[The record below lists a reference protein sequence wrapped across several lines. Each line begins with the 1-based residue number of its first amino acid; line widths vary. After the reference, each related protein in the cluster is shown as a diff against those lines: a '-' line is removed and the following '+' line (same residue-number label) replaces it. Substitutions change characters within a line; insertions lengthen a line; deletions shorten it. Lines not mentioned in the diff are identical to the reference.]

1 MPEVISVTELNTRVR
16 DLFARTSSLNDVWVS
31 GEISNLKKYPSG
43 YYFTLK
49 DQNSEIHSVMFR
61 SAVSRIDFEPNENMK
76 VRAFGSIGMYVPR
89 GTYQFIVEV
98 MDRSGVGDRYLAFEA
113 LKKKLG
119 EEGLFDESHKRPLP
133 RYPNTIGVVTSQTG
147 AVIHDIITTS
157 ATRYPANI
165 LLAPAMVQGDGA
177 AETIVAGIEL
187 LNRQGVDVIIVGRG
201 GGSIEDLWPF
211 NEEIVARAI
220 YNSQAPVVSAV
231 GHETDFT
238 IADFVADV
246 RAPTPTGAAAIILRD
261 RNEILSEIRSLSI
274 RAENAVSSKML
285 DDRRAFQSMDSR
297 LGPKRADDMLKM
309 MSLRLDGLSKE
320 MDSSLSGKIEQM
332 RSRFDLLDSKL
343 RPSRALDSIGAFN
356 TRIEM
361 NLDKIRA
368 STISKME
375 SSQMS
380 IDAESKHLEGLNP
393 RNVLTRGYT
402 MITSR
407 QGRILTSAKDIE
419 VGESISVD
427 LKDGRVTADVTKKEM
442 RQ

>member
-61 SAVSRIDFEPNENMK
+61 SAVSRIDFEPTENMK

-297 LGPKRADDMLKM
+297 LGPKRAEDMLKM
-309 MSLRLDGLSKE
+309 MSLRLDGLSKD

-343 RPSRALDSIGAFN
+343 RPSRALDSIGAFS

-361 NLDKIRA
+361 NLDKMRA

-375 SSQMS
+375 SSRMS
-380 IDAESKHLEGLNP
+380 IDAKSKHLEGLNP

>member
-297 LGPKRADDMLKM
+297 LGPKRAEDMLKM
-309 MSLRLDGLSKE
+309 MSLRLDGLSKD

-343 RPSRALDSIGAFN
+343 RPSRALDSIGAFS

-361 NLDKIRA
+361 NLDKMRA

-375 SSQMS
+375 SSRMS
-380 IDAESKHLEGLNP
+380 IDAKSKHLEGLNP